1 MAVPRNEKAC
11 KVGWNGLIGSAFSKN
26 KLNKFEGGRGEIAVE
41 YIYLDFVDDD
51 VR

>member
-11 KVGWNGLIGSAFSKN
+11 KVGSNGLIGSAFSKN
-26 KLNKFEGGRGEIAVE
+26 KLNEFEGGRGEIAVE